1 MQQRPLRP
9 EPQSCQNMDAVETK
23 SAEAAPSPLPRFP
36 WRRWLR
42 EPLLHFLLIG
52 MALFLGYR
60 ALNPNPDAGA
70 QSNRIELTE
79 NDLRQMS
86 VAWLAQGRPAPTPE
100 QMGHLVEQRVR
111 EEILYREALAL
122 GLDKGD
128 TIVKRR
134 LAQKMEFLAE
144 DLSALREPTGS
155 ELKSWFQNNA
165 ERFALPPRI
174 SFRHLYFSPDR
185 RGPQA
190 RTDSEQALGEIKNE
204 PAGAPAA
211 ASLAELFHI
220 PGRLR
225 RSLAR
230 AASEP
235 LRSEI
240 RPGDLPAQARLLAG
254 AGRVRLRLAS
264 GLDQLDHTKACA
276 RLRGNRGAGERR
288 LD

>member
-185 RGPQA
+185 RGPRA
-190 RTDSEQALGEIKNE
+190 RTDFEQALGEIKNE

-211 ASLAELFHI
+211 ASLAESSYSRTPTAI
-220 PGRLR
+220 
-225 RSLAR
+225 AR
-230 AASEP
+230 PS
-235 LRSEI
+235 S
-240 RPGDLPAQARLLAG
+240 
-254 AGRVRLRLAS
+254 
-264 GLDQLDHTKACA
+264 
-276 RLRGNRGAGERR
+276 
-288 LD
+288 